1 MVFNKEIVQSFSS
14 VNDRVKPCKSPRKPF
29 FNCDLK
35 KKKKSRNSE
44 PKTLRTKVKSSE
56 GRGEKVFLTG
66 EKAAESLKLG
76 L

>member
-35 KKKKSRNSE
+35 KKKSPEIQSRRHSE
-44 PKTLRTKVKSSE
+44 LKLKARKE
-56 GRGEKVFLTG
+56 GEK
-66 EKAAESLKLG
+66 KCS
-76 L
+76 